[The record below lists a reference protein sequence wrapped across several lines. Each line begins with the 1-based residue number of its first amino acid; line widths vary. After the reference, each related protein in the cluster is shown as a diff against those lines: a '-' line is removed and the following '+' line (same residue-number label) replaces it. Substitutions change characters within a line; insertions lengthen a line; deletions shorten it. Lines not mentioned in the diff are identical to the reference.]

1 MSIFPL
7 PLVPFEHYM
16 LADDCVDYPMTFFMR
31 MQFRGLFDRARA
43 EAALAAALHWHPL
56 LAAKVHGCIHDQTS
70 RLAWE
75 LGEPV
80 TPPIVWESIDAPINF
95 ASGLR
100 IDLMHESGLRAW
112 FREADQSTELLC
124 QFHHACCDGLG
135 AIQFLET
142 FLEIYATVE
151 HPQPPPEWEA
161 RHAEREVVAC
171 GGDGRNWKDQLVQI
185 GQGLKRLVRY
195 LKARP
200 MPLAVPA
207 DGSRAAIACVV
218 EVPPMVSHFF
228 DEADTAQIRAAGKRW
243 NVSVNSLLMSELFL
257 ALDDWN
263 RSRSSERSSRPLRV
277 VVPVNLRS
285 TGRER
290 LPAFNAVSLA
300 FIDRQPSELAT
311 SESLLQGIDREVGEA
326 KALRCKM
333 ALLPVLRFLGHFHNG
348 ICGRLKKCCCLGSSV
363 FSNLGLV
370 FSGSRLL
377 GHDRLVQCGDLV
389 LERFEAAPP
398 VRRNT
403 LAGFAVSMYG
413 NALTISQCYDPHRL
427 TPHDA
432 RALLDIYVRRLQSC
446 SVDQT
451 TRKSAG
457 LGVRMS

>member
-16 LADDCVDYPMTFFMR
+16 LADDGVDYPMTFFMR

-43 EAALAAALHWHPL
+43 EAALAAALRWHPL
-56 LAAKVHGCIHDQTS
+56 LGANVRGCIRDQTS
-70 RLAWE
+70 RLVWE
-75 LGEPV
+75 RRESSTV
-80 TPPIVWESIDAPINF
+80 PIVWESAAAQIDF

-100 IDLMHESGLRAW
+100 IDLFHQTGLRAW
-112 FREADQSTELLC
+112 FREADNSTELLC

-142 FLEIYATVE
+142 FLEIYAAVE
-151 HPQPPPEWEA
+151 EPQPPPEWEA
-161 RHAEREVVAC
+161 RHAERHVVAC
-171 GGDGRNWKDQLVQI
+171 GGDGRNWKDHLVQI
-185 GQGLKRLVRY
+185 GQGLKRIGRY
-195 LKARP
+195 FKTRP

-207 DGSRAAIACVV
+207 GRSVVEATCAV

-228 DEADTAQIRAAGKRW
+228 DEAGTDQIRAGAKQL
-243 NVSVNSLLMSELFL
+243 NVAANSLLMSELFL

-263 RSRSSERSSRPLRV
+263 RSRSREGASRPLRV

-285 TGRER
+285 TARER

-300 FIDRQPSELAT
+300 FIDRQPADLAT
-311 SESLLQGIDREVGEA
+311 GEGLLEGIDREVGEA

-348 ICGRLKKCCCLGSSV
+348 ICGRLKKCSCLGSTV
-363 FSNLGLV
+363 FSNLGIV
-370 FSGSRLL
+370 FFGSRVL
-377 GHDRLVQCGDLV
+377 GHDRLVRCGDLV

-413 NALTISQCYDPHRL
+413 NALTISMCYDPHKL

-432 RALLDIYVRRLQSC
+432 RALLDLYVRRLQVLSL
-446 SVDQT
+446 DQPIPQ
-451 TRKSAG
+451 SAS
-457 LGVRMS
+457 LAE